1 MESQSTFAAGI
12 APEHYAAF
20 WAAILLPAAAW
31 LALRWLRGSAARGG
45 RRSADFI
52 SRYAAAPFAL
62 RLTAGLLLL
71 TGVIH
76 LALPF
81 GHEGAPVLN
90 LMFLA
95 AGAAFVKLSYDALG
109 EKRWRRNAALLLAG
123 SIAGYLMLTGS
134 GWQEEP
140 DQVGIATKLVEL
152 LALGLIM
159 VPAFSPEKG
168 LRRRLARPLASTA
181 FVALTVV
188 TGTVIWVGSFVA
200 HGNTEAVAAHEHE
213 PGTEVHSH
221 DSGHSHTFAAR
232 AQAGVIM
239 RPASD
244 QPPTV
249 EQLEAAA
256 RFAAA
261 TKAGLAKYEDV
272 NAAIADGYRV
282 EGPALGVER
291 HFGNKEYKKDGRITD
306 ATRPEMLVYGTKDGR
321 FLLLG
326 AVYVMEKA
334 GEPGVD
340 IGGPVARWH
349 AHNICATPL
358 PPAFGLVS
366 PFGTCPLASVNVT
379 IPEMI
384 HVWTIDNP
392 DGPYAHELDDKWVA
406 EQLDAMHYGRPSP
419 HAERRARGALRLC
432 VMRHALCV
440 RTCSTRSSGRGASS

>member
-1 MESQSTFAAGI
+1 LESQSTFVTGI
-12 APEHYAAF
+12 APEHYLAF
-20 WAAILLPAAAW
+20 WAALLLPVTSW
-31 LALRWLRGSAARGG
+31 LGLRWVRGSAGRGG
-45 RRSADFI
+45 ARSSGFI
-52 SRYAAAPFAL
+52 ARFDAAPFSV

-81 GHEGAPVLN
+81 GHEGEPLLN
-90 LMFLA
+90 LMFFG

-109 EKRWRRNAALLLAG
+109 EKPWRRNAALVLAA
-123 SIAGYLMLTGS
+123 SIGGYLALTGS
-134 GWQEEP
+134 GWREEP
-140 DQVGIATKLVEL
+140 DQVGIATKLVEI

-159 VPAFSPEKG
+159 IPSFSRETG
-168 LRRRLARPLASTA
+168 LRRKLARPLASTA

-200 HGNTEAVAAHEHE
+200 HGSAGEAVAAHEHE
-213 PGTEVHSH
+213 PGTAEHGH

-232 AQAGVIM
+232 AQAGVVM
-239 RPASD
+239 QPGPGG
-244 QPPTV
+244 PPTA
-249 EQLEAAA
+249 EQAAA
-256 RFAAA
+256 AAQFAEE

-272 NAAIADGYRV
+272 RVAIADGYQV

-306 ATRPEMLVYGTKDGR
+306 PARPEMLVYGLKDGR

-334 GEPGVD
+334 GEPGSD
-340 IGGPVARWH
+340 IGGPIARWH

-379 IPEMI
+379 LPEMI

-392 DGPYAHELDDKWVA
+392 GGPYADELNDKWV
-406 EQLDAMHYGRPSP
+406 EQQLDAMP
-419 HAERRARGALRLC
+419 
-432 VMRHALCV
+432 
-440 RTCSTRSSGRGASS
+440 